1 MSNRLEILGRLG
13 NFCSKPLSYY
23 EINIPKL
30 PFNGEMHDLFT
41 LRDFK
46 KSA

>member
-13 NFCSKPLSYY
+13 NFYSKPLSYY

-30 PFNGEMHDLFT
+30 PFNGEMHGLFT
-41 LRDFK
+41 LRDFE